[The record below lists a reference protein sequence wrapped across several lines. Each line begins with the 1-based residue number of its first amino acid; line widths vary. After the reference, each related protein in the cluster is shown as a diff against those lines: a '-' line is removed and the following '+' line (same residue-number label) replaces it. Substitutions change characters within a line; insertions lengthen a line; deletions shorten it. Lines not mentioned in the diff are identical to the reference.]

1 MIKKI
6 LLFSLLIV
14 FFSACSSKKVS
25 IYNKKQSPSL
35 QKITNKTKITAPK
48 NANYKTKALYEE
60 YNKWFGTKYKYGGES
75 LSGVDCSSFIQQV
88 YFNAFSLKVP
98 RTTKAQAKTGYKITK
113 TKLHAGDMIFFKT
126 GWDVRH
132 VGIIIENGKFIH
144 TSTKR
149 GVSMSSIHNPYWRS
163 NYWQSRRVLP

>member
-1 MIKKI
+1 VII
-6 LLFSLLIV
+6 FL
-14 FFSACSSKKVS
+14 SACSSKKTR
-25 IYNKKQSPSL
+25 IYNKKQSSTL
-35 QKITNKTKITAPK
+35 QKKVKQTASK
-48 NANYKTKALYEE
+48 NSNYKTKALYEE
-60 YNKWFGTKYKYGGES
+60 YNKWLGTKYKLGGQS

-88 YFNAFSLKVP
+88 YLNVFGLKIP
-98 RTTKAQAKTGYKITK
+98 RTTKKQAKSGYEIVKK
-113 TKLHAGDMIFFKT
+113 ELHAGDMIFFKT

-149 GVSMSSIHNPYWRS
+149 GVSMSSIHNPYWRG